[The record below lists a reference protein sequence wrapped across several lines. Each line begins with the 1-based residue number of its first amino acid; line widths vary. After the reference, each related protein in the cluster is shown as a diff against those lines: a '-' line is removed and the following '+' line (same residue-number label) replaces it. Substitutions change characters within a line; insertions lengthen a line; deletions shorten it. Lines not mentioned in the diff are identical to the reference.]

1 MITLVDLSR
10 SPKLSAYV
18 SREFFERAEQVLKRK
33 GRILVYFNR
42 RGAYRAFVC
51 QDCSHAF
58 GCPRCDLAL
67 ALHISPEKRLVCH
80 HCGHSEN
87 VPMHCSK
94 CRGQNLKGSGIGIQ
108 AFEDELKK
116 AFPSVNVTR
125 LDSDALKTKAE
136 RDSTKNADIVLSTNL
151 YHKNDPGRF
160 DLVVFPC
167 LESEL
172 VASEY
177 DIEEKVYAHVRYAAR
192 AANEAIIQTYSPGS
206 VLATSLMEGNY
217 REFLSR
223 TFAERKAFGYPPY
236 SQIAYVTVT
245 ERRREKAEESVARLK
260 NKLEIAEAEGKFGV
274 GILSDPSLLSKR
286 ADEWYGKIVIKG
298 VRATDLLESLRVE
311 IVRNRNVRLE
321 WK

>member
-1 MITLVDLSR
+1 MITLIDLSR

-18 SREFFERAEQVLKRK
+18 SREFFERAERILDHK

-58 GCPRCDLAL
+58 ECPRCDLSL

-80 HCGHSEN
+80 HCGHSSE
-87 VPMHCSK
+87 VPETCPK

-116 AFPSVNVTR
+116 AFPSVNIAR
-125 LDSDALKTKAE
+125 LDSDAAKTKAE
-136 RDSTKNADIVLSTNL
+136 RDSTKNADVVLSTNL
-151 YHKNDPGRF
+151 YHKNDPGQF

-177 DIEEKVYAHVRYAAR
+177 DIEEKVYAHVRYAAKSSE
-192 AANEAIIQTYSPGS
+192 EAIVQTYSPKS
-206 VLATSLMEGNY
+206 PLAISLMEENF

-223 TFAERKAFGYPPY
+223 TLAERKAFGYPPY
-236 SQIAYVTVT
+236 SQIAYVTVA
-245 ERRREKAEESVARLK
+245 ERHREKAEESVARLL
-260 NKLEIAEAEGKFGV
+260 NKLQIAQNENRFEVAVF
-274 GILSDPSLLSKR
+274 SDPSLLSKR
-286 ADEWYGKIVIKG
+286 ADEWFGKIVVKG
-298 VRATDLLESLRVE
+298 PGTADLLETLRIE